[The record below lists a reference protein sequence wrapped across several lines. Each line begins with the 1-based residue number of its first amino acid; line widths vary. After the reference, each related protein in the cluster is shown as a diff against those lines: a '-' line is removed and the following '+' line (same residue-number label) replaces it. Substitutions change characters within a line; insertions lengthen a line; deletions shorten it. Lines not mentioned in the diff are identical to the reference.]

1 MTNSTFGCQGNKD
14 NFFFLFFQL
23 YGKQSVPLTEIR
35 AHQLFFTAQL
45 YHIFIRKFIFSNFSY
60 ILMNATSISPS
71 LLLLLLYSQPPY
83 SPQQA
88 EKGGFSSVRAWW
100 LEFVCKQLDLSPLC
114 SLFGRVCI
122 CSPWASLFYN
132 NAKLKMFKSFSM
144 FTALAVHNFATFSSI

>member
-1 MTNSTFGCQGNKD
+1 MDLFSGCYLKNVLLSFARLKNSHQMTNSTFGCQGNKD

-83 SPQQA
+83 SPQ
-88 EKGGFSSVRAWW
+88 
-100 LEFVCKQLDLSPLC
+100 
-114 SLFGRVCI
+114 
-122 CSPWASLFYN
+122 
-132 NAKLKMFKSFSM
+132 
-144 FTALAVHNFATFSSI
+144 